1 MSQSS
6 AVPSAVGG
14 GELSSEK
21 TGKAKCGERL
31 SEMETREG
39 EALGKDISP
48 NLD

>member
-6 AVPSAVGG
+6 AVPGAVGG

-21 TGKAKCGERL
+21 TGKAKCGEQL
-31 SEMETREG
+31 SEMETRG
-39 EALGKDISP
+39 EALRKDISP